1 MCDHVPR
8 RSLFHVQCT
17 HAAFLQS
24 SSHACV
30 HTLSFSAELDQFWS
44 AKFLE
49 DNDKAITALQR
60 KEALKVI
67 DVDNSGKMA
76 LIEYLVWK
84 FKKSVS
90 ETNTAPQVC
99 CVL

>member
-1 MCDHVPR
+1 MCV
-8 RSLFHVQCT
+8 
-17 HAAFLQS
+17 
-24 SSHACV
+24 CV
-30 HTLSFSAELDQFWS
+30 CARVLAPFFSRS

-76 LIEYLVWK
+76 LIEYLLWK
-84 FKKSVS
+84 YKKTVSQVANASQGFQFLFKKSFWHV
-90 ETNTAPQVC
+90 
-99 CVL
+99 

>member
-1 MCDHVPR
+1 MR
-8 RSLFHVQCT
+8 ARARSF
-17 HAAFLQS
+17 
-24 SSHACV
+24 
-30 HTLSFSAELDQFWS
+30 FSRS

-76 LIEYLVWK
+76 LIEYLLWK
-84 FKKSVS
+84 YKKTIGAVANASQGGNKGEPCCCIFFV
-90 ETNTAPQVC
+90 ETKKKPYIFDC
-99 CVL
+99 K

>member
-1 MCDHVPR
+1 MCVCVCAR
-8 RSLFHVQCT
+8 ARSF
-17 HAAFLQS
+17 
-24 SSHACV
+24 
-30 HTLSFSAELDQFWS
+30 FSRS

-76 LIEYLVWK
+76 LIEYLLWK
-84 FKKSVS
+84 YKKTVS
-90 ETNTAPQVC
+90 QVANASQGFQFFFEKFLAC
-99 CVL
+99 LIFF